1 MRLIGLAVEVTKLR
15 SARPHR
21 VMLRENDFRQ
31 RVGRV
36 NELIDGMVCSL
47 NATTG
52 AAIGPYRE
60 SRLKL
65 MPILERRHP

>member
-15 SARPHR
+15 SVRPHR
-21 VMLRENDFRQ
+21 VMLRENYFRQ

-52 AAIGPYRE
+52 GAIGHIENPG
-60 SRLKL
+60 
-65 MPILERRHP
+65 